1 MNRIEKVSVHLEEIG
16 WSVDSKTVLD
26 SISFSV
32 GPSELVGLL
41 GPNGSGKSSLLR
53 CIYRYLEPD
62 YGTVFVNGVDLQ
74 TVPLKESAKTM
85 AAVLQE
91 SSSEFHV
98 KVFEVV
104 LMGRSPHKELL
115 ERDNNDDYELALQAL
130 EQVGMTDLAGR
141 DFNTLSGGEKQ
152 RVLLARALCGQA
164 RFLIL
169 DEPTNH
175 LDIRYQ
181 LEIMDLVRGLNV
193 STIAALHD
201 LNLAAQFCDR
211 VVVIEKGR
219 IVSSGTPEEVLTADL
234 IKEVYGVTA
243 KIDVQPE
250 TDKISITYIP
260 SSAARKPAVL
270 LT

>member
-1 MNRIEKVSVHLEEIG
+1 MKVILEDIG
-16 WSVDSKTVLD
+16 WSVESKTILD
-26 SISFSV
+26 GISFSV
-32 GPSELVGLL
+32 GPGELIGLL
-41 GPNGSGKSSLLR
+41 GPNGSGKSTLLR

-62 YGTVFVNGVDLQ
+62 YGTVFVNGVDLRN
-74 TVPLKESAKTM
+74 VPLKESAKTM

-115 ERDNNDDYELALQAL
+115 ERDNDEDYKLALMALEEVGMAELAA
-130 EQVGMTDLAGR
+130 R

-152 RVLLARALCGQA
+152 RVLLARALCQQA
-164 RFLIL
+164 QVLIL

-181 LEIMDLVRGLNV
+181 LEIMELVRGLNV

-201 LNLAAQFCDR
+201 LNLAAYFCDR
-211 VVVIEKGR
+211 IIMIDKGR

-243 KIDVQPE
+243 KISIQPE
-250 TDKISITYIP
+250 TDKIAISYIP
-260 SSAARKPAVL
+260 SSAAREPAAAAP
-270 LT
+270 